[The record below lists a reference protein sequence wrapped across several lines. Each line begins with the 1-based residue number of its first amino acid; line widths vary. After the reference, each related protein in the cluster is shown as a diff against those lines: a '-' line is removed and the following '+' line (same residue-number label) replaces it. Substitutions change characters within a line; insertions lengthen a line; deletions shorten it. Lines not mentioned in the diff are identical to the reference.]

1 MDYIKIAV
9 IAIIVIVVAKFLLR
23 IAGKEL
29 RLLIANEI
37 VGLLLIYLINISGL
51 LAIKINLLT
60 ALVVG
65 VFGVPGVVILIVLTI
80 LGVL

>member
-1 MDYIKIAV
+1 MDYLKIAV

-23 IAGKEL
+23 IAGKGL

>member
-1 MDYIKIAV
+1 MDYLKIAV

>member
-1 MDYIKIAV
+1 MDYLKIAV

-29 RLLIANEI
+29 RLLRANEI